1 MFHGIPGGQPWRL
14 TGHPR
19 VLQLPS
25 LVATA
30 GLRRAIAGLL
40 PPRCADAFDL
50 RLVDSQGMRCPR
62 CVYPARCHGC
72 RVGAEPTLSLQPGD
86 SLAVEPS
93 APAAA
98 DWRALFQPLDDDQ
111 VRLFSFFF
119 CYSYFC

>member
-50 RLVDSQGMRCPR
+50 RLDSHHQQ
-62 CVYPARCHGC
+62 VQYVTH
-72 RVGAEPTLSLQPGD
+72 Q
-86 SLAVEPS
+86 
-93 APAAA
+93 
-98 DWRALFQPLDDDQ
+98 FQ
-111 VRLFSFFF
+111 FIIKS
-119 CYSYFC
+119 SG